1 MEKCINIICSACV
14 KKEDKIL
21 MVQENKK
28 EVKNLWDLPGG
39 KLKTDE
45 DIKEAVIREIM
56 EETGFKINVNSIL
69 LIQNYVTN
77 KGVLLI
83 IYFNGVL
90 EDKKQL
96 DYRKNEIKN
105 VKWFTIEEMEN
116 LPKESI
122 RGGDGF
128 ENIIYNI
135 KNNISYPLE
144 ILDIHNYIK
153 KL

>member
-14 KKEDKIL
+14 KNEDKIL

-39 KLKTDE
+39 KLKIDE
-45 DIKEAVIREIM
+45 DVKEAVIREVL

-83 IYFNGVL
+83 IYFNGFL

-96 DYRKNEIKN
+96 DYRENEIKN

-116 LPKESI
+116 LPKENI

-128 ENIIYNI
+128 KNIIYNI
-135 KNNISYPLE
+135 KNNISYPLD
-144 ILDIHNYIK
+144 ILDIYNYIN

>member
-39 KLKTDE
+39 KLKIDE

-90 EDKKQL
+90 EDEKQL
-96 DYRKNEIKN
+96 DYRENEIKN
-105 VKWFTIEEMEN
+105 VK
-116 LPKESI
+116 
-122 RGGDGF
+122 
-128 ENIIYNI
+128 
-135 KNNISYPLE
+135 
-144 ILDIHNYIK
+144 
-153 KL
+153 